1 MQKENATDS
10 ESADLNR
17 YKQAVSVAYNF
28 AKNKLKKQKLKDGG
42 QEQGS
47 FDNLDKQEA

>member
-17 YKQAVSVAYNF
+17 YRQAASVAYNF
-28 AKNKLKKQKLKDGG
+28 AKNKLEKQKAKDGG
-42 QEQGS
+42 KKSGS
-47 FDNLDKQEA
+47 FDNLGKQEA